1 MRSEWS
7 DARVEHRPYFRMIE
21 IRSVTHVAGLKG
33 IEVTTFLLNPTDI
46 GYRMWWKGTHLQLHP
61 IKGSMGTG
69 EAVYMDEYIGAR
81 RVRMTAIVIESIAGA
96 KITWQLKKIITL
108 PAWLSLELEDDD
120 QGVII
125 THTIRAGFAGAGHIL
140 DPILRIYFSET
151 FTRALD
157 EHVKTE
163 FPKLRDMLHPQ
174 G

>member
-1 MRSEWS
+1 
-7 DARVEHRPYFRMIE
+7 MIE

-33 IEVTTFLLNPTDI
+33 IDVTTFLLNPTDI
-46 GYRMWWKGTHLQLHP
+46 GYRMWWEGTHLQFHP
-61 IKGSMGTG
+61 IKKSTGT
-69 EAVYMDEYIGAR
+69 EKAVYMDEYIGAR

-96 KITWQLKKIITL
+96 KITWQLEKIIRL

-120 QGVII
+120 EGVTI
-125 THTIRAGFAGAGHIL
+125 THTIRAGFAGAGRIL
-140 DPILRIYFSET
+140 DPLLRLYFSES

-163 FPKLRDMLHPQ
+163 FPKLRDMLHRR